1 MQMPKTGY
9 ELKTTYK
16 GKKKGVIGGK
26 TPYKGKKT
34 AVIGGN
40 EKEKGKK

>member
-9 ELKTTYK
+9 GLKTT
-16 GKKKGVIGGK
+16 
-26 TPYKGKKT
+26 YKGKKT